1 MMSQKPLHQSRRKTN
16 YLVIAIGVG
25 VVLGAGLGV
34 ALGNVD
40 LGIAIGMMLGA
51 AVGTLLNRFIASS

>member
-1 MMSQKPLHQSRRKTN
+1 MSQKPFHQSRRKTN
-16 YLVIAIGVG
+16 YLAITIGVG
-25 VVLGAGLGV
+25 VILGAGLGV

-51 AVGTLLNRFIASS
+51 AIGTLLNRFIASS